1 MMPEPARAPSARLAW
16 FAAVLAAAACAVWC
30 ATRTGELGPSRTP
43 ELIRVAFLSA
53 WLPCLW
59 LLSSAGWGRLAC
71 RVLRAHRDDPVEHG
85 ALVIGLGV
93 SMHLIIDAWCAWLG
107 VLAWQRP
114 IGASL
119 PLLAGLAGL
128 VGAPRRMTIAP
139 PRLTWLVALAIPLG
153 VLAAAASTAPGWL
166 WQTEFG
172 GYDALTYHLLLPRE
186 WLDAGRMA
194 TLDHNVYSALPS
206 FMEASFMQ
214 VLAFAPDAKL
224 AGTWAQWLHA
234 MIAPVAALCCAGAA
248 RSVARDAG
256 ASAQAITASGWL
268 AAIALLSTPWIIA
281 TGSLAY
287 TELPV
292 VMAMAMVV
300 MVLNEPAP
308 APRRGVILLAIVCA
322 AAIGSKGNAAGALVL
337 PTAVLAAVTQR
348 GSWRS
353 LLWPSALA
361 IVVAAVALMPWWLRN
376 WIDAGQPFF
385 PFVAAL
391 GPGDWWTVEQQRTF
405 AAAHAAPPGW
415 GLAALWNE
423 WLRYGI
429 GPNPDA
435 SEPWRPQWLLLPWLG
450 LLGVMFTLRVRQGRV
465 PRGGIVLAV
474 LIVANL
480 VFWVAFTHQKS
491 RFLVPIAAPMAIAA
505 GVLLGALAARGHAGS
520 AVAPR
525 SIVARAAR
533 VGVSVLAIG
542 MACAVPWW
550 FATDGRAGAPA
561 AAIGAED
568 VFTGEALGDELR
580 AAGAGD
586 DAWLETARAASPAFV
601 LNEMLAPCDRV
612 ISLGENRGWYCN
624 RIPDYHTV
632 WDRGLLERLLAEGV
646 APAECV
652 RELRTTGYSHV
663 VVDHSMLRRWRASG
677 WLDARLT
684 DERVRQVLALLDPV
698 AETAGEC
705 SVHRIP
711 RADAP

>member
-1 MMPEPARAPSARLAW
+1 MRRS
-16 FAAVLAAAACAVWC
+16 
-30 ATRTGELGPSRTP
+30 
-43 ELIRVAFLSA
+43 
-53 WLPCLW
+53 
-59 LLSSAGWGRLAC
+59 
-71 RVLRAHRDDPVEHG
+71 DPVEQT

-93 SMHLIIDAWCAWLG
+93 SIHLIIDAWCAWLG

-119 PLLAGLAGL
+119 PLVAGLAGL
-128 VGAPRRMTIAP
+128 VGAPRRVVIVP
-139 PRLTWLVALAIPLG
+139 PRLTWLVALALPVG
-153 VLAAAASTAPGWL
+153 VLIAAASTAPGWL

-194 TLDHNVYSALPS
+194 TLEHNVYSALPS

-214 VLAFAPDAKL
+214 VLAFAPDAKF

-234 MIAPVAALCCAGAA
+234 VIALAAALACAGAA
-248 RSVARDAG
+248 RTVARDSG
-256 ASAQAITASGWL
+256 ASIEAITASGWL
-268 AAIALLSTPWIIA
+268 AAIALLTTPWIIA

-292 VMAMAMVV
+292 VMAMALVV
-300 MVLNEPAP
+300 MLVVDRTAPTQATVLAMT
-308 APRRGVILLAIVCA
+308 IVCA
-322 AAIGSKGNAAGALVL
+322 AAVGAKGNAAGALVL
-337 PTAVLAAVTQR
+337 PAMILVIAAHRARVRPLVASCATGAVV
-348 GSWRS
+348 G
-353 LLWPSALA
+353 
-361 IVVAAVALMPWWLRN
+361 AVALMPWWLRN
-376 WIDAGQPFF
+376 WIDAGQPLF

-423 WLRYGI
+423 WLRCGI
-429 GPNPDA
+429 GAAPNA
-435 SEPWRPQWLLLPWLG
+435 AEPWRPQWLLLPWLG
-450 LLGVMFTLRVRQGRV
+450 MIGVVASLRLRAGRV
-465 PRGGIVLAV
+465 PWGGIVLAV
-474 LIVANL
+474 LVAANL
-480 VFWVAFTHQKS
+480 VFWVGFTHQKS

-505 GVLLGALAARGHAGS
+505 GVLLGSVAARRTVAAAHAPHD
-520 AVAPR
+520 ALT
-525 SIVARAAR
+525 RALR
-533 VGVSVLAIG
+533 TGVSLLAIG

-550 FATDGRAGAPA
+550 YATDGRAGAPA

-580 AAGAGD
+580 ASGAAD

-612 ISLGENRGWYCN
+612 ISLGESRGWYCN

-632 WDRGLLERLLAEGV
+632 WDRGPLERMLASGMG
-646 APAECV
+646 AAECV
-652 RELRTTGYSHV
+652 RELRSTGYSHV
-663 VVDHSMLRRWRASG
+663 VVDQSMLRRWRASG
-677 WLDARLT
+677 WLDAGIT
-684 DERVRQVLALLDPV
+684 DARVDAFLDLLDPV

-705 SVHRIP
+705 SIHRIP
-711 RADAP
+711 RADTP

>member
-1 MMPEPARAPSARLAW
+1 MQQPDRAPSARLSW
-16 FAAVLAAAACAVWC
+16 LAAALAIAACAAWC
-30 ATRTGELGPSRTP
+30 ATRTGELGPARTP
-43 ELIRVAFLSA
+43 ELVRVAFLSA

-71 RVLRAHRDDPVEHG
+71 RALSMRRNDPVEHA

-93 SMHLIIDAWCAWLG
+93 SIHLIIDAWCAWLG

-119 PLLAGLAGL
+119 PLMAGLAGL
-128 VGAPRRMTIAP
+128 VGAPRRVVIVP
-139 PRLTWLVALAIPLG
+139 PRLTWLVALALPVG
-153 VLAAAASTAPGWL
+153 VLIAAASTAPGWL

-214 VLAFAPDAKL
+214 VLAFAPDPKV

-234 MIAPVAALCCAGAA
+234 LIALPAALACAGAA
-248 RSVARDAG
+248 RAVARDAG
-256 ASAQAITASGWL
+256 ASIEAITASGWL

-292 VMAMAMVV
+292 VMAMALVV
-300 MVLNEPAP
+300 MLVVDRTAPTQATVLAM
-308 APRRGVILLAIVCA
+308 AIVCA
-322 AAIGSKGNAAGALVL
+322 AAVGAKGNAAGALVL
-337 PTAVLAAVTQR
+337 PAMILVLAAHRARVR
-348 GSWRS
+348 PLVASC
-353 LLWPSALA
+353 A
-361 IVVAAVALMPWWLRN
+361 IGAVIGAVALMPWWLRN
-376 WIDAGQPFF
+376 WIDAGQPLF

-429 GPNPDA
+429 GAAPNA
-435 SEPWRPQWLLLPWLG
+435 AEPWRPQWLLVPWLG
-450 LLGVMFTLRVRQGRV
+450 LLGVVASLRLRAGRV
-465 PRGGIVLAV
+465 PWGGIVLAV
-474 LIVANL
+474 LVVANL
-480 VFWVAFTHQKS
+480 VFWVGFTHQKS

-505 GVLLGALAARGHAGS
+505 GVLLGSLAMRRTAAAAPAPPDALA
-520 AVAPR
+520 
-525 SIVARAAR
+525 RALR
-533 VGVSVLAIG
+533 TGVSLLAIG

-550 FATDGRAGAPA
+550 YATDGRASAPA

-580 AAGAGD
+580 AASAGD
-586 DAWLETARAASPAFV
+586 DAWLEMARDASPAFV

-612 ISLGENRGWYCN
+612 IALGECRGWYCN

-632 WDRGLLERLLAEGV
+632 WDRGPLERMLAEGTP
-646 APAECV
+646 AAECV

-677 WLDARLT
+677 WLDAGLT
-684 DERVRQVLALLDPV
+684 DERVRAFLDLLDPV
-698 AETAGEC
+698 AEAAGEC
-705 SVHRIP
+705 SIHRIP
-711 RADAP
+711 RADTP

>member
-1 MMPEPARAPSARLAW
+1 MRRS
-16 FAAVLAAAACAVWC
+16 
-30 ATRTGELGPSRTP
+30 
-43 ELIRVAFLSA
+43 
-53 WLPCLW
+53 
-59 LLSSAGWGRLAC
+59 
-71 RVLRAHRDDPVEHG
+71 DPVEQA

-93 SMHLIIDAWCAWLG
+93 SIHLIIDAWCAWLG

-119 PLLAGLAGL
+119 PLVAGLAGL
-128 VGAPRRMTIAP
+128 VGAPRRVVIVP
-139 PRLTWLVALAIPLG
+139 PRLTWLVALALPVG
-153 VLAAAASTAPGWL
+153 VLVAAASTAPGWL

-194 TLDHNVYSALPS
+194 TLEHNVYSALPS

-234 MIAPVAALCCAGAA
+234 VIALASALACAGAA
-248 RSVARDAG
+248 RAVARDAG
-256 ASAQAITASGWL
+256 ASIEAITASGWL

-292 VMAMAMVV
+292 VMAMALVV
-300 MVLNEPAP
+300 MLVVDRTAPPRPTVLA
-308 APRRGVILLAIVCA
+308 LAIVCA
-322 AAIGSKGNAAGALVL
+322 AAVGAKGNAAGALVL
-337 PTAVLAAVTQR
+337 PAMILVLAAHRARVR
-348 GSWRS
+348 PLVASCAIG
-353 LLWPSALA
+353 A
-361 IVVAAVALMPWWLRN
+361 IVGAVALMPWWLRN
-376 WIDAGQPFF
+376 WIDAGQPLF
-385 PFVAAL
+385 PFMAAL
-391 GPGDWWTVEQQRTF
+391 GPGEWWTAEQQRTF

-415 GLAALWNE
+415 GIAALWNE
-423 WLRYGI
+423 WLRFGI
-429 GPNPDA
+429 GAAPNA
-435 SEPWRPQWLLLPWLG
+435 TEPWRPQWLLLPWLG
-450 LLGVMFTLRVRQGRV
+450 LIAVVASLRPRAGRI
-465 PRGGIVLAV
+465 PWGGLVLAV
-474 LIVANL
+474 LVVANL
-480 VFWVAFTHQKS
+480 VFWVGFTHQKS

-505 GVLLGALAARGHAGS
+505 GVLLGALAVRRAA
-520 AVAPR
+520 AA
-525 SIVARAAR
+525 ARAPHDALAR
-533 VGVSVLAIG
+533 ALRTGVSLLAIG

-550 FATDGRAGAPA
+550 YASDGRAGAPA
-561 AAIGAED
+561 AAIGAEE

-580 AAGAGD
+580 AASAGD

-612 ISLGENRGWYCN
+612 IALGECRGWYCN

-632 WDRGLLERLLAEGV
+632 WDRGPLERMLAEGTP
-646 APAECV
+646 AAECV

-677 WLDARLT
+677 WLDAGLT
-684 DERVRQVLALLDPV
+684 EERVRAFLDLLDPV

-705 SVHRIP
+705 SIHRIP
-711 RADAP
+711 RADTP